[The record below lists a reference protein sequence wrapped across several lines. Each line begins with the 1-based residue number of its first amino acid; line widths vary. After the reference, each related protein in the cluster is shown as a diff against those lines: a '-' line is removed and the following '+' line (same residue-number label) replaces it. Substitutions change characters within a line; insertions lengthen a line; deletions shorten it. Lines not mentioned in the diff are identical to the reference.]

1 MKPTLF
7 FFADTQ
13 ADHLQPLTLTRPVHD
28 LRLGL
33 TTIREKWEQALGLRN
48 GLCPLRPHLRGVF
61 PAATKKQ
68 LAAPAIWVNARY
80 LPTPGLANAI
90 RRRSSGSLRDGDDII
105 AAWSTA
111 AETPVWFAEGR
122 PLPRGVGVCCRAADD
137 VAPLVYP
144 WDLTTLN
151 PAMIAADAATC
162 GWQPGRGAGYSPAA
176 HVERPEGLFMHP
188 TAVVEPGATL
198 VCDEGPVVL
207 DANSRVMAGAMLRGP
222 LAVGQG
228 ATVRMGARIY
238 GGTTIGPQCKVGGEV
253 ASTIFHSFSNK
264 AHEGYVGNS
273 VFGQWVNLGA
283 DTTASNLKMT
293 YGTVKLLDW
302 PTGLEVDSGELF
314 VGTIMGDHSK
324 TGINTML
331 NTGTVCGVS
340 SIVVGAGFP
349 AREIPSFK
357 WVQAGSLVDYRLE
370 KAVIDME
377 RMMARRGVPL
387 DRHYRRMM
395 EAIFAMG
402 RG

>member
-1 MKPTLF
+1 MSALLAF
-7 FFADTQ
+7 FEDAT
-13 ADHLQPLTLTRPVHD
+13 AAHLEPLTLTRPVHD

-33 TTIREKWEQALGLRN
+33 TTIGEKWERALGVGR
-48 GLCPLRPHLRGVF
+48 GIAPLQPHLRGVF
-61 PAATKKQ
+61 PAATRRQ
-68 LAAPAIWVNARY
+68 RSAAALWINSRF
-80 LPTPGLANAI
+80 LPTPDLVARI
-90 RRRSSGSLRDGDDII
+90 HRRSEGQLRDGDDLV
-105 AAWSTA
+105 AAWSTPGQTA
-111 AETPVWFAEGR
+111 AWFEEGR
-122 PLPRGVGVCCRAADD
+122 PLPVGAARRTD
-137 VAPLVYP
+137 AGRLERLVHP
-144 WDLTTLN
+144 WDITLLN
-151 PAMIAADAATC
+151 AAAIAADAAAC
-162 GWQPGRGAGYSPAA
+162 GWSPGPGPRWSPAA
-176 HVERPEGLFMHP
+176 VVDRPERLFMHP
-188 TAVVEPGATL
+188 SAVVEPGAIV
-198 VCDEGPVVL
+198 VCEEGPVLL
-207 DANSRVMAGAMLRGP
+207 DAGARLMAGAIVRGP
-222 LAVGQG
+222 VAVGQG

-238 GGTTIGPQCKVGGEV
+238 GGTTIGPHCKVGGEV
-253 ASTIFHSFSNK
+253 ASTVFHSYSNK

-302 PTGLEVDSGELF
+302 PTGLEVDSGEQF
-314 VGTIMGDHSK
+314 VGTIMGDHCK

-357 WVQAGSLVDYRLE
+357 WAQAGSLVEYRLD
-370 KAVIDME
+370 KALVDME
-377 RMMARRGVPL
+377 RMMARRGVAL